1 MRYTFLCSLLAAF
14 LITACGSDAPDA
26 SAGEQVIEIDVTNQG
41 YVPDQIALTAGM
53 PTRLIVTRTG
63 TSACASQLQIP
74 NMNIAPTDLPKDEP
88 VEFTFTPTEEGAYAF
103 TCGMDML
110 TGTLSVQS

>member
-1 MRYTFLCSLLAAF
+1 MRYTLLLSLLAAF

-26 SAGEQVIEIDVTNQG
+26 SADEQVIEIEVTNRG
-41 YVPDQIALTAGM
+41 YAPDQIELTAGV
-53 PTRLIVTRTG
+53 PTRLMVTRTG
-63 TSACASQLQIP
+63 DSACASQLQIP
-74 NMNIAPTDLPKDEP
+74 DMNIAPTDQPMGET
-88 VEFTFTPTEEGAYAF
+88 VEFTFTPTDEGTYAF